1 MAASSNAAAMGVT
14 KDKLYRDMQAVV
26 DDAEALLAATANQ
39 AGEKVQE
46 VRARAKESL
55 SAAKARLATIEK
67 STMHRARAA
76 VDGSNEYVHENP
88 WTAIG
93 VAAGAGLLIGFLLS
107 RR

>member
-1 MAASSNAAAMGVT
+1 MAASSNAAAVGVT
-14 KDKLYRDMQAVV
+14 KDKLYRDIRAVV
-26 DDAEALLAATANQ
+26 DDTEELLSATASQ

-55 SAAKARLATIEK
+55 ATARARLASIEK
-67 STMHRARAA
+67 STVHRARAA

-93 VAAGAGLLIGFLLS
+93 VAASAGFLIGFLLS